1 MDTGIMTSAPGY
13 FYGAGF
19 CIAAVSV
26 CLSMPVR
33 GPVARRL
40 IIWILMTPLCAVT
53 AHFTDY
59 RKPVFFIPSLLLALV
74 FPLVILYT
82 TCEITLLTAVYYMSF
97 VFILGE
103 FLTALAWQI
112 FLFLMSSNFFIGDI
126 LYCTVCFLCV
136 SAVIL
141 FLKFLVRR
149 FFYKEHLSIEPET
162 KDVVLSFFAAISI
175 YLFSNIS
182 NVYRNTPFSGQT
194 ALEINLIRMLVDAGG
209 LILLSAL
216 HVIREQEATKAEL
229 AIMHKLME
237 AQYRNYQTS
246 ERSMNLIHQKYH
258 DLKHQIALL
267 RSEMPDEKRQDYLD
281 RMEDEIRGFEVG
293 ANTGNHIVD
302 TILMDKAIQC
312 SQKRIKLNCAADGR
326 LLEFMDPLDL
336 SSLLGNLLDNA
347 IEHAETMTDPAKRWI
362 EFVIRKKNGF
372 LVVEVGNPFEGEVMF
387 QDGLPRTTKSDERFH
402 GYGTKSIKNTVA
414 RYDGN
419 VNFSAENGLFL
430 VKMSFSLPE
439 DENPVLKFE

>member
-1 MDTGIMTSAPGY
+1 MDTGIMTSAPG
-13 FYGAGF
+13 FIYGAGF

-26 CLSMPVR
+26 CLTKPAR
-33 GPVARRL
+33 GPLARRL
-40 IIWILMTPLCAVT
+40 IIWFLMTPLCVVT
-53 AHFTDY
+53 AHFTNY
-59 RKPVFFIPSLLLALV
+59 GKPIFFIPSLLLALV
-74 FPLVILYT
+74 FPMVILCA
-82 TCEITLLTAVYYMSF
+82 TCEIALMTAVYYMSF

-112 FLFLMSSNFFIGDI
+112 FLFFMSRGVFGSNI
-126 LYCTVCFLCV
+126 LYCVVCLVCV
-136 SAVIL
+136 SAVVL
-141 FLKFLVRR
+141 FLTCLVRHL
-149 FFYKEHLSIEPET
+149 FYNEYMSSDPEKKDVALSI
-162 KDVVLSFFAAISI
+162 FAAINI

-194 ALEINLIRMLVDAGG
+194 ALEINLIRMLVDSGG
-209 LILLSAL
+209 VILLSAL

-229 AIMHKLME
+229 AIMHNLME

-281 RMEDEIRGFEVG
+281 RMENEISGFEVG
-293 ANTGNHIVD
+293 VNTGNHIVD

-312 SQKRIKLNCAADGR
+312 IQKGIKLNCAADGR
-326 LLEFMDPLDL
+326 LIEFMDPLDL

-347 IEHAETMTDPAKRWI
+347 IEHVEKISNPEKRWI
-362 EFVIRKKNGF
+362 EFVIRRKNGF
-372 LVVEVGNPFEGEVMF
+372 VIVGVGNSFEGEVVF
-387 QDGLPRTTKSDERFH
+387 QNGLPRTTKADERFH

-414 RYDGN
+414 RYDGT
-419 VNFSAENGLFL
+419 VNFSAENGVFL
-430 VKMSFSLPE
+430 VKMSFSLAE
-439 DENPVLKFE
+439 S